1 MPELLP
7 SDLPPVL
14 NTEEAASY
22 LRIHPRTLT
31 RMARDGEIPGLQ
43 IGRHWRFRRA
53 DLDAWVDS
61 KVSSAAKLT
70 ALSAL
75 TEKGGLA

>member
-31 RMARDGEIPGLQ
+31 RMARHGEIPGLQ

-61 KVSSAAKLT
+61 KVSSAAKLR

>member
-1 MPELLP
+1 MPETWA
-7 SDLPPVL
+7 SEPPPIL
-14 NTEEAASY
+14 NTGEAAGY
-22 LRIHPRTLT
+22 LRLHPRTLT
-31 RMARDGEIPGLQ
+31 RMAREGEIPGLQ

-61 KVSSAAKLT
+61 KVSSAAKLK